1 MFVLRSSGDTLSR
14 ENFYKLKA
22 RIAEARM
29 LASGIHGRGGNVVDF
44 DMPDDKEQEPEEP
57 EQGKSIRKLF
67 YKGIKKDFV
76 RIHCLGAI
84 QRELTCSPNTEGP
97 LVS

>member
-1 MFVLRSSGDTLSR
+1 MLRSSGDTLSR

-44 DMPDDKEQEPEEP
+44 DMPDDKEQEPEET
-57 EQGKSIRKLF
+57 EQGKSIRQLF
-67 YKGIKKDFV
+67 CKSTKEDCVLNVQRQLDRTMGKD
-76 RIHCLGAI
+76 
-84 QRELTCSPNTEGP
+84 S
-97 LVS
+97 

>member
-1 MFVLRSSGDTLSR
+1 MQWDPSDGRSRLWFSDCKFVLRSSGDTLSR

-44 DMPDDKEQEPEEP
+44 DMPDDKEQEPQET
-57 EQGKSIRKLF
+57 EQGK
-67 YKGIKKDFV
+67 
-76 RIHCLGAI
+76 H
-84 QRELTCSPNTEGP
+84 
-97 LVS
+97 

>member
-1 MFVLRSSGDTLSR
+1 MEGQYVLLFCDCKFVLRSSGDTLSR

-44 DMPDDKEQEPEEP
+44 DMPDDKEQEPEET
-57 EQGKSIRKLF
+57 EQGKHWKVVLHE
-67 YKGIKKDFV
+67 Y
-76 RIHCLGAI
+76 
-84 QRELTCSPNTEGP
+84 
-97 LVS
+97 